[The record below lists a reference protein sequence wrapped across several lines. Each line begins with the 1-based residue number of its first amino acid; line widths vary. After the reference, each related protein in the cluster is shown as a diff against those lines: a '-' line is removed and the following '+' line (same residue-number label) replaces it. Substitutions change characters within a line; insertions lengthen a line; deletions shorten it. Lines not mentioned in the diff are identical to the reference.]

1 MHDARTERI
10 ADACDLGI
18 AREQSVHERPGGVT
32 GAGVHDE
39 SRGLGHDDDVVV
51 FVPHRHFDVGLGDG
65 RRVGNRFAE
74 HLDDLACVQAPALAD
89 RTPVD
94 EDSAVGEQ
102 RLHVTAAPTG
112 EQGHGPIH
120 PLAVE
125 RGRHLDRLVLAHFA
139 GARNVPHTRMIAP
152 IVMHESA
159 TLNTGK
165 RPTAMK
171 STT

>member
-1 MHDARTERI
+1 MTSSSSYRTATSTSGSATGGASGTGSPSTSTI
-10 ADACDLGI
+10 SPACK
-18 AREQSVHERPGGVT
+18 P
-32 GAGVHDE
+32 
-39 SRGLGHDDDVVV
+39 
-51 FVPHRHFDVGLGDG
+51 
-65 RRVGNRFAE
+65 
-74 HLDDLACVQAPALAD
+74 PALAD

-94 EDSAVGEQ
+94 EDAAVGEQ

-112 EQGHGPIH
+112 EQGHRAIH